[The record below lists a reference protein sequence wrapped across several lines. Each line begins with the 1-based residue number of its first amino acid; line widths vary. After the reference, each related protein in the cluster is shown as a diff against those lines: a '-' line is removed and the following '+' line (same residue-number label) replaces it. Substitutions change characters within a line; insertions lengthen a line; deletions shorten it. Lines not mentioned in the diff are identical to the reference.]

1 MKRIEH
7 RKTLAAVALLITF
20 IFCIPFYQTSLYQGL
35 DVTFHLSRIDGLLS
49 CTKDLQI
56 PWAIYAEKNFG
67 FGYASPLFYCDL
79 FLFPAAVLY
88 AMNTPIVIVY
98 KIFVFVVA
106 WFGVF
111 FSLLSMYYFTKDKWL
126 TVFGGLLFAF
136 SSYHINDF
144 FIRAAIGEA
153 MAFSLM
159 PLFPLVTYR
168 YFAERKN
175 NTLELAMFFT
185 LLALAHLITFAL
197 CAAITAI
204 LFICYIGTMFKKK
217 GHFFTFVKA
226 VIIGFALS
234 AFFLVP
240 LLQQLRSQT
249 FLFAQNRELFG
260 ETIMQMYSN
269 TPLSAVTDYLLE
281 GGYDLEAHHY
291 FVGLAVLFAPF
302 LYLFTKDRGK
312 THVYMGLLT
321 LFSMVLFLCTT
332 DLIPLWKISI
342 LQSIQFTYRFN
353 ILIASFLPFVLVYTL
368 KCMNRKSALVISV
381 LLTVYLAANT
391 GVIYRQLMKDSP
403 RISDTISKYTLFG
416 GQFYEN
422 YNNHYNIAELGSGE
436 YLPATH
442 KMDYQEKQGSV
453 FLFETIAPSVSYSRE
468 GTTSTLKLNSL
479 NDGFVAIPVTWYLGY
494 QAERQEGDSWVV
506 IPITQ
511 EEYTGQIVIPVIAG
525 EHTYRVRYVGTKV
538 QKAALALSFVSLLI
552 LAGFL
557 MARSAARKELEN
569 SRAK

>member
-1 MKRIEH
+1 
-7 RKTLAAVALLITF
+7 
-20 IFCIPFYQTSLYQGL
+20 
-35 DVTFHLSRIDGLLS
+35 
-49 CTKDLQI
+49 
-56 PWAIYAEKNFG
+56 
-67 FGYASPLFYCDL
+67 
-79 FLFPAAVLY
+79 
-88 AMNTPIVIVY
+88 
-98 KIFVFVVA
+98 
-106 WFGVF
+106 
-111 FSLLSMYYFTKDKWL
+111 
-126 TVFGGLLFAF
+126 
-136 SSYHINDF
+136 
-144 FIRAAIGEA
+144 
-153 MAFSLM
+153 
-159 PLFPLVTYR
+159 
-168 YFAERKN
+168 
-175 NTLELAMFFT
+175 
-185 LLALAHLITFAL
+185 
-197 CAAITAI
+197 
-204 LFICYIGTMFKKK
+204 
-217 GHFFTFVKA
+217 
-226 VIIGFALS
+226 
-234 AFFLVP
+234 
-240 LLQQLRSQT
+240 
-249 FLFAQNRELFG
+249 
-260 ETIMQMYSN
+260 
-269 TPLSAVTDYLLE
+269 
-281 GGYDLEAHHY
+281 
-291 FVGLAVLFAPF
+291 
-302 LYLFTKDRGK
+302 
-312 THVYMGLLT
+312 MGLLT

-494 QAERQEGDSWVV
+494 QAERQDGDSWVV